1 VVYRNEALIKNLTER
16 KVGQVLKVETDINGM
31 GNFVRVK
38 VRLDVRKVLARA
50 VSISRN
56 KEREI
61 YLIQYEKIPKF
72 CGACGYFGHSYLEC
86 GTCEHD
92 EDKLKWG
99 GFLEV

>member
-1 VVYRNEALIKNLTER
+1 
-16 KVGQVLKVETDINGM
+16 M